1 MTIEVKQLVINSSVN
16 DGGESAQ
23 QYANP
28 ELDLDA
34 FKKEL
39 LAECRQLVNESITS
53 SRER

>member
-1 MTIEVKQLVINSSVN
+1 MAIEVKQLVINSSVN

-23 QYANP
+23 HFAKP

-39 LAECRQLVNESITS
+39 LAECRQLVNESLS
-53 SRER
+53 STRER